1 MKLMVSHSMS
11 DVARLTDR
19 LIVMTES
26 RLVMDDVPANVFDRA
41 EELLAMGLDIPE
53 ITRVFLHLK
62 QMGADVPSVY
72 TIDQAVD
79 ALKKLSGGM
88 RHA

>member
-1 MKLMVSHSMS
+1 MS
-11 DVARLTDR
+11 DVARLTER
-19 LIVMTES
+19 LIVMNES

-41 EELLAMGLDIPE
+41 EELLTMGLDIPE
-53 ITRVFLHLK
+53 ITRVFLRLK

-88 RHA
+88 YHA